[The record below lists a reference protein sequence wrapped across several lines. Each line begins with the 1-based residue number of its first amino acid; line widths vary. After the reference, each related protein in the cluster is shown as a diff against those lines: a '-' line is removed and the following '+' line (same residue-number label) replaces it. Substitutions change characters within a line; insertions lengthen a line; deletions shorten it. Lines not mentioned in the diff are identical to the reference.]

1 MTDMTFGSKSM
12 QTYTLP
18 VANWLGHAVTTRNAI
33 LPAVVVVA
41 ALLTAQPSSAQ
52 SLTAP
57 SAWTNQ
63 RGSTLYVDSVEP
75 NTGKITGHYI
85 NRAAGYGCQNLAY
98 PVTGWAY
105 GTAVTFATTWQNPSE
120 SCNSITSWT
129 GSLNQGQITTLWQ
142 LVVNGS
148 TSTNQITQGADTFS
162 QSMQTNRK
170 SLLLEKQ

>member
-1 MTDMTFGSKSM
+1 MLTHTSPA
-12 QTYTLP
+12 T
-18 VANWLGHAVTTRNAI
+18 NRLGHAITRRNVI
-33 LPAVVVVA
+33 LSAVVAVA
-41 ALLTAQPSSAQ
+41 ALLTTQPSSAQ

-63 RGSTLYVDSVEP
+63 RGSTLYVDSIDP

-105 GTAVTFATTWQNPSE
+105 GTAITFATTWQNPSE

-129 GSLNQGQITTLWQ
+129 GFLNQGQITTLWQ

-148 TSTNQITQGADTFS
+148 TNTSQINQGSDTFS

>member
-1 MTDMTFGSKSM
+1 M